1 MPGLSIPIPPQPPKV
16 PEWRRPVV
24 WMQAVIGTVFGGL
37 LMFMALSTVRN
48 FGAWEAV
55 ALCMA
60 LPVILW
66 LQILA
71 HEAGHAV
78 AGLMAGHRVL
88 AVGIGPLKAERGRG
102 SWRIRWSGHLRSIAG
117 FVLLLP
123 RTAAPSRWE
132 STAYLLGG
140 PLANLLVAALAVPWA
155 MPDPGQATTIGHAVA
170 RIVAGTGVMV
180 GVINLMP
187 FLVGG
192 WSSDGRQLFKLWQG
206 SEEARAM
213 SFLGQLGALYST
225 GIRPK
230 DWPMSSMADV
240 RLDELPQSIADAL
253 AQCRLYKAIDE
264 RQLNT
269 REALTAAQALASGFW
284 RGPEVT
290 RPTKA
295 LVLSRWLLESGGD
308 LTNAQAW
315 SELAEGGL
323 LDQSGELAALR
334 AKMALRNG
342 SLLEAEH
349 HHKEAVA
356 LRHRVQEGAGLTM
369 FDEDLAMIGAQLI
382 QCRNESVAANTF
394 RAIR

>member
-1 MPGLSIPIPPQPPKV
+1 MPGLSIPIPPEPPKV
-16 PEWRRPVV
+16 PEWRRPAV

-37 LMFMALSTVRN
+37 LMFMALGTFRN
-48 FGAWEAV
+48 FGAWDAI
-55 ALCMA
+55 ALCIA
-60 LPVILW
+60 LPVMLW
-66 LQILA
+66 LQIVA

-88 AVGIGPLKAERGRG
+88 ALGIGPLKAERGGG
-102 SWRIRWSGHLRSIAG
+102 SWRIRWSGHVRSIAG

-132 STAYLLGG
+132 STVYLLGG
-140 PLANLLVAALAVPWA
+140 PLSNLVVAALAALWA
-155 MPDPGQATTIGHAVA
+155 TPDPGQGTTIGHALA
-170 RIVAGTGVMV
+170 RMVAGTGVLV

-206 SEEARAM
+206 SEEARARL
-213 SFLGQLGALYST
+213 FLGQLGALSST

-230 DWPMSSMADV
+230 DWPMSSMADD
-240 RLDELPQSIADAL
+240 RLDELPQSVADAL

-264 RQLNT
+264 RRCQT
-269 REALTAAQALASGFW
+269 PEAIAAAQALASGFW

-295 LVLSRWLLESGGD
+295 LVLSRWLLASGGD
-308 LTNAQAW
+308 LANAQAW

-334 AKMALRNG
+334 AMLALRRGN
-342 SLLEAEH
+342 LREAEH
-349 HHKEAVA
+349 HHKEAAA
-356 LRHRVQEGAGLTM
+356 LRHRVQEGAGLAM

-394 RAIR
+394 RVI